1 MEGENM
7 KKAVLL
13 ALAVLT
19 AGVLAAAAVDVT
31 GTWEYTME
39 TQRGPMTS
47 ELIFVQTGEN
57 LAVTVKRI
65 GRDGTPTET
74 KGVGTV
80 KGNEIEWKITRAGRD
95 GAEMVTTYKG
105 TIVDDNNMKGTM
117 EGGMGG
123 GGSAAPEWK
132 AVRKPK

>member
-1 MEGENM
+1 M
-7 KKAVLL
+7 KKTFLL

-19 AGVLAAAAVDVT
+19 MGVLAVAAVDVT

-39 TQRGPMTS
+39 TQRGPMKS
-47 ELIFVQTGEN
+47 DLVFVQTGEN
-57 LAVTVKRI
+57 LAVTVKSM
-65 GRDGTPTET
+65 GRDGTPVET

-80 KGNEIEWKITRAGRD
+80 KGNDIEWKITRAGRD
-95 GAEMVTTYKG
+95 GAEMVITYKG

-117 EGGMGG
+117 ERPGGMGG
-123 GGSAAPEWK
+123 GNAPSEWK

>member
-1 MEGENM
+1 MRKYALM
-7 KKAVLL
+7 T
-13 ALAVLT
+13 LAVL
-19 AGVLAAAAVDVT
+19 ALGLLAVAAVNVT

-47 ELIFVQTGEN
+47 ELVFVQTGEN

-95 GAEMVTTYKG
+95 GAEMVTTYQG
-105 TIVDDNNMKGTM
+105 TIADDNNMKGTM

-123 GGSAAPEWK
+123 GGTAAPEWK